1 MFSVPHTIN
10 HPIAAPDVATLLTD
24 KALLL
29 GHTMEVDSV
38 RMDEYHRHRP
48 DRFTE
53 YSITGTIVPSGT
65 VEKFNFHLVVEA
77 VYEPKAC
84 DPDDVVRLVNQGT
97 RVTDSMGTVLVD
109 SIEQIPAEWRL
120 LSDVDN
126 TIEACVRYIV
136 AYTA

>member
-10 HPIAAPDVATLLTD
+10 HPVPAPDVATLLTD

-29 GHTMEVDSV
+29 GHTLQVTSV
-38 RMDEYHRHRP
+38 KMADEHRHNTG
-48 DRFTE
+48 RFTE
-53 YSITGTIVPSGT
+53 YSITGTIVPAGT
-65 VEKFNFHLVVEA
+65 DETFNFELAIEA
-77 VYEPKAC
+77 VYEPQAL
-84 DPDDVVRLVNQGT
+84 DPDDVAHLANQGV
-97 RVTDSMGTVLVD
+97 RVTDSTGTVLVD
-109 SIEQIPAEWRL
+109 SVERIPAEWRL